1 MSNTSQSECR
11 VTIVTV
17 TYNSLA
23 VLPDM
28 LNSLPDG
35 VPCVV
40 VDNAS
45 DNHAALAELVVAH
58 RAQLIRNEDN
68 CGFGVA
74 CNIGAAQ
81 AHTEFLLFLNPDA
94 RLERGALEELVGCA
108 DANPAAVAFNPAIS
122 EANGKTYFK
131 RGSVLLP
138 NAQKLPPGWPQRDR
152 EVPVLSGAA
161 FFVRRDSF
169 EAVGG
174 FDPAIF
180 LYHEDDDLA
189 LRLRAQCGSLMF
201 VRGAEVTHDSGNS
214 TPKSP
219 SSAALKAYHMGRS
232 RVYAARKHHLPG
244 AGRKALQSA
253 LLQMVSPLTLL
264 SKRKRAKQIA
274 FLRGVLTSIRHK
286 AAR

>member
-1 MSNTSQSECR
+1 MSNTFKPECR
-11 VTIVTV
+11 VTVVTV

-23 VLPDM
+23 VLPEL

-35 VPCVV
+35 VSCIV

-45 DNHAALAELVVAH
+45 DNHTALSELVLAH
-58 RAQLIRNEDN
+58 GAQLIRNDEN

-81 AHTEFLLFLNPDA
+81 AQTEFLLFLNPDA
-94 RLERGALEELVGCA
+94 RLERGALKELVSCA

-122 EANGKTYFK
+122 EADGKPYFK

-138 NAQKLPPGWPQRDR
+138 KAQKLPRGWPQKDR
-152 EVPVLSGAA
+152 AVPVLSGAA
-161 FFVRRDSF
+161 FFVRRTAF

-201 VRGAEVTHDSGNS
+201 VRGAEVTHSSGNS
-214 TPKSP
+214 TPKTP
-219 SSAALKAYHMGRS
+219 SSAAFKAFHMGRS

-253 LLQMVSPLTLL
+253 LLQMASPLTFL

-274 FLRGVLTSIRHK
+274 FLRGVLTSIRQK
-286 AAR
+286 AA